1 MDSAPHWDSAQYA
14 SAFTRGNVLPRNL
27 GNTLELSMCSRTS
40 VPETGINV
48 KEEEA
53 SNGES

>member
-27 GNTLELSMCSRTS
+27 GNALELSMCSRTS

-53 SNGES
+53 RNGES